1 MMVLRVIDT
10 VKISRELVDQLLSD
24 LEKSLEHFGRTG

>member
-24 LEKSLEHFGRTG
+24 LEKSLEHFSRAG